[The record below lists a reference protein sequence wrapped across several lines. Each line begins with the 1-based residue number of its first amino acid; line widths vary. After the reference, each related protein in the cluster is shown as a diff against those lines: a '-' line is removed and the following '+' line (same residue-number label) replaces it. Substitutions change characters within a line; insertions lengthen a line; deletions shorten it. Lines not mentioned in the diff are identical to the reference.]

1 MILET
6 KEAFESAILRGE
18 EIKHKT
24 VFYTG
29 ELENQEMP
37 LWNIGSYDARY
48 GIYAGMCGNKQIWV
62 ALHDAPEEMNWEE
75 AKKYCEDLDA
85 DCDGWHLPTKEEL
98 MLIFA
103 NKDIINQALI
113 EHGGEPMKEDWYWSS
128 SEYSYYSAWGQSFS
142 DGYVSHYSKT
152 FYSGYVRPV
161 LALSI

>member
-6 KEAFESAILRGE
+6 KEAFENAILRGE

-48 GIYAGMCGNKQIWV
+48 GICAGICENKQIWIR
-62 ALHDAPEEMNWEE
+62 LTDNKKKMTWEN
-75 AKKYCEDLDA
+75 AKKYCANLA
-85 DCDGWHLPTKEEL
+85 GGYHLPTKEEL
-98 MLIFA
+98 MLIYV
-103 NKDIINQALI
+103 NKDTINQALI

-128 SEYSYYSAWGQSFS
+128 SEYSNYAYFYAWNQNFRNGIIGLNTKYY
-142 DGYVSHYSKT
+142 YY
-152 FYSGYVRPV
+152 YVRPV